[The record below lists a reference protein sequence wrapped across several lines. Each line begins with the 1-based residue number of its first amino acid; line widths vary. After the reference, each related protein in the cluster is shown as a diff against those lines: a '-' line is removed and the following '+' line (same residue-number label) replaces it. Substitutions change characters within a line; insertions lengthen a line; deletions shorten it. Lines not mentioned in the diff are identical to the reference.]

1 MVSRKHLNGHRNID
15 AFPLDTGL
23 TKPQR
28 AAAFLDWWA
37 TKHPFDFAAYN
48 EILKAIEGYARLPR
62 MDTEEVEGVR
72 SIVGRAADILH
83 EKYRRGLVRQR
94 GLGARATVDSLDAIR
109 HKAVDKARKIERDI
123 VGLSKIDEI
132 VDLKSIPDTA
142 ENRPL
147 KNWYQRDVKG
157 ILKQIASPEY
167 RAKMLPPS
175 EKDAKD
181 TNGGK

>member
-1 MVSRKHLNGHRNID
+1 MAPKRTNGHRNIE

-37 TKHPFDFAAYN
+37 HKHPYDFAAYN
-48 EILKAIEGYARLPR
+48 EILKAIEGYAKLPR
-62 MDTEEVEGVR
+62 MDTEEVEAVRGV
-72 SIVGRAADILH
+72 VGRAANILH

-94 GLGARATVDSLDAIR
+94 GLGARATVDSADTIR
-109 HKAVDKARKIERDI
+109 HKAVDKSKRIERDI
-123 VGLSKIDEI
+123 VALAKIDEI
-132 VDLKSIPDTA
+132 IDLKSIPDTA

-147 KNWYQRDVKG
+147 KQWYQRDVKG

-167 RAKMLPPS
+167 LAKMLPPA
-175 EKDAKD
+175 EKDREPAK
-181 TNGGK
+181 GGG